1 MPPLIEELLVV
12 EQVAR
17 EAAIRAHPEHSPG
30 RLLSRNELGTWS
42 HPRLKQ
48 PRSRLIVRAA
58 ERVAVAMGAGIEA
71 RAAALAGAVAMAG

>member
-17 EAAIRAHPEHSPG
+17 EAAIRAHAEHSPG

-58 ERVAVAMGAGIEA
+58 ERVAVPMAPESNQG
-71 RAAALAGAVAMAG
+71 RPLWPGAVAMAG